1 MTKKIHLP
9 ATSFTEVNR
18 LHHTALLD
26 KKKQVVVM
34 TSATG
39 GEGVTTIAHI
49 MATRSADAG
58 IKTLLVDLNLKNG
71 GLTKLL
77 GQRSCSWNLAGRDAH
92 DPLVNAA
99 REVQGV
105 PNLFVLPVPDDMQ
118 SVTLLKD
125 GQQARG
131 LFNTLL
137 QHFDYVLV
145 DTTPIDAMNRQNADA
160 VLLAA
165 AADET
170 ILVLLTGRT
179 PADLAQRAVSQL
191 QAAGAKLNGV
201 LANDLYNPPLQVSLM
216 RFIDGLRWLNED
228 FRGWLRGKVAR
239 ASWLG

>member
-1 MTKKIHLP
+1 MSKKTHLP

-34 TSATG
+34 TASTG
-39 GEGVTTIAHI
+39 GEGVTTLAHI

-58 IKTLLVDLNLKNG
+58 IKTLLVDLNLKNS
-71 GLTKLL
+71 GLTRLL
-77 GQRSCSWNLAGRDAH
+77 GQHSCTWNIAHRDQH
-92 DPLVNAA
+92 DPLVNAV
-99 REVQGV
+99 RDISGV
-105 PNLFVLPVPDDMQ
+105 PNLYLLPSPDDLE
-118 SVTLLKD
+118 SVVFMKD
-125 GQQARG
+125 SKRARAV
-131 LFNTLL
+131 FDNLL

-170 ILVLLTGRT
+170 ILVLMTGKT
-179 PADLAQRAVSQL
+179 SAGLAQKAVTQL

-201 LANDLYNPPLQVSLM
+201 LANDVYNPPLQISLM
-216 RFIDGLRWLNED
+216 RFIDRLQWLNSD